1 MRVRWVGCALLL
13 LSSIFAGRGLL
24 ACGDKYFVTVQGTRY
39 LLASMTSDSNILI
52 YNRPGSEMS
61 KLFASVPVEKTL
73 TKTGFLT
80 TVVTNESD
88 LKSELA
94 KGGWAIIMVGAADA
108 EKMRSGMPAD
118 IRPAVLPVVD
128 NATAVEIKQIK
139 AQYPVVLKATTSKS
153 EPLLGVIFDAY
164 SHRPKPK
171 VQLARTGS
179 R

>member
-1 MRVRWVGCALLL
+1 MRVRWFGCGLLL

-61 KLFASVPVEKTL
+61 RLFAGIPVEKTL
-73 TKTGFLT
+73 TRTGFLT
-80 TVVTNESD
+80 TVVTNEND
-88 LKSELA
+88 LKDELA
-94 KGGWAIIMVGAADA
+94 KGGWTIIMVGAADA

-118 IRPAVLPVVD
+118 IRAAILPVVD
-128 NATAVEIKQIK
+128 NATSVQITQIK

-153 EPLLGVIFDAY
+153 EPLLSVIFEFY